1 MKERSYKMKT
11 DVYYGEWVKS
21 KGKGRIG
28 MKFKKERKAKEKYR
42 HEKTPRKIGNHTNN
56 GQ

>member
-42 HEKTPRKIGNHTNN
+42 HEKTPRKIRNHTNN